1 MASVPVTVAQ
11 CYQYVVGID
20 THAATHTLAVLGAN
34 GALIDQGTFPT
45 SPAGLARAID
55 WIGRRTAG
63 EVDSVR
69 VSAEGTGSYGLVN
82 FSVEVGLVVAVGVD
96 ALGVGYGEVLQG
108 WCRAGG
114 VVDRVE

>member
-34 GALIDQGTFPT
+34 GALIDQGTFPA

-63 EVDSVR
+63 EVDSVL
-69 VSAEGTGSYGLVN
+69 VSAEGTGSYGARLSGQLAQTGYRVIGGCQLLCV
-82 FSVEVGLVVAVGVD
+82 SPR
-96 ALGVGYGEVLQG
+96 LGNLTREDV
-108 WCRAGG
+108 
-114 VVDRVE
+114 